1 MAPGVEVSI
10 DLHRSMILERAF
22 KGKENL
28 VELRGIEPL
37 TLALRTLRSP
47 N

>member
-1 MAPGVEVSI
+1 LDRI
-10 DLHRSMILERAF
+10 
-22 KGKENL
+22 
-28 VELRGIEPL
+28 VELRGLEPL